1 MSLEKESTAIEN
13 FEKHIIAALE
23 ASKDAHHLGGNL
35 SYLRSVFDRALN
47 DYIAKEYAINTEY
60 SRDLSRTE
68 KLRRELKPRHKKIVL
83 ERDQY
88 RCVHC
93 DSHKNLCVDH
103 KTPIAKGGDNSTS
116 NLQTL
121 CRSCN
126 SSKGAKS
133 MSEWLGEPQ

>member
-1 MSLEKESTAIEN
+1 MSLEKESDAIEI
-13 FEKHIIAALE
+13 FEKHIIVALE

-35 SYLRSVFDRALN
+35 SYLRSVFDRTVN
-47 DYIAKEYAINTEY
+47 NYIAREYAISTDY

-68 KLRRELKPRHKKIVL
+68 RLRKELKPRHKKLVL

-88 RCVHC
+88 RCVYC
-93 DSHKNLCVDH
+93 DAHKDLCVDH
-103 KTPIAKGGDNSTS
+103 KTPIAKGGDNSTG

-126 SSKGAKS
+126 SSKGDKS